1 MGKFTLAVIIAY
13 ILYYAGNII
22 YDLYIRKEKVVETN
36 ETTEFVMEDVS
47 NQQNEYIQNIT
58 IDDVENI
65 RVPQSLDGLDGE
77 ELDFEEPKNL
87 EDLQKKYE
95 DENNLDEVEQ
105 NVSDNLQEQIAEEK
119 KSIADRPIKNLD
131 LKNILND
138 LKTRVKMVANY
149 DGQKVYNIS

>member
-65 RVPQSLDGLDGE
+65 RMPQSLDGLDGE